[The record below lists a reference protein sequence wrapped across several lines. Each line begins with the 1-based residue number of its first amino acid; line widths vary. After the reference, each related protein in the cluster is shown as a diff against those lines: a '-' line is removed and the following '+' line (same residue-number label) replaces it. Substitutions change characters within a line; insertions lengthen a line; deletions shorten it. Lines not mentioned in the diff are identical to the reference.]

1 MSNKIINYDI
11 NYLKDLMKNRQIL
24 KKKYPGFLGRH
35 LNYTN
40 NSNKINNTLELIV
53 KDNKKVYN
61 VGEEFV
67 KIREE
72 NKIDHSGR
80 FKTVIGDELFN
91 IENEIYSVALDVFK
105 THGDKY

>member
-1 MSNKIINYDI
+1 MSDKVINYDI
-11 NYLKDLMKNRQIL
+11 NYLKDLMKNRENL
-24 KKKYPGFLGRH
+24 KEKYPGFIGRH
-35 LNYTN
+35 LKYTN
-40 NSNKINNTLELIV
+40 NSNKIINTLELIG

-61 VGEEFV
+61 IGEEFV